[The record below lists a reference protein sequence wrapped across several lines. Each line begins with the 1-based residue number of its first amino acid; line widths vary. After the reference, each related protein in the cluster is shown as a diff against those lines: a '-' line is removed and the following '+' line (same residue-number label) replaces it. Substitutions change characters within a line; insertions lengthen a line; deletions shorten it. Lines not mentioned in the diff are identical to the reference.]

1 MKKID
6 VLDESRSF
14 SKEYR
19 AMRERAKNINDEV
32 LKKENG
38 FNAIWCFKRL
48 VVINGER
55 ENSCAYVIILR
66 KDYYCSFIARVRRFY
81 KLFKASLQE
90 GERLLT
96 DNECFT
102 IRGKGYSI
110 MYCIEGY
117 KENSDRIGFV
127 SKRSVYGELM
137 RRTPSGIAMKWY
149 RIFSESEKEKMDSLM
164 KSAEWIEQYPNPAQ
178 RYAIIARRIKDK
190 IEAKT

>member
-1 MKKID
+1 MTG
-6 VLDESRSF
+6 VQTCALP
-14 SKEYR
+14 
-19 AMRERAKNINDEV
+19 
-32 LKKENG
+32 
-38 FNAIWCFKRL
+38 IWCFKRL

-127 SKRSVYGELM
+127 SKRSVCGELM

-178 RYAIIARRIKDK
+178 RFVVSTKFIKNMCEFNLK
-190 IEAKT
+190 